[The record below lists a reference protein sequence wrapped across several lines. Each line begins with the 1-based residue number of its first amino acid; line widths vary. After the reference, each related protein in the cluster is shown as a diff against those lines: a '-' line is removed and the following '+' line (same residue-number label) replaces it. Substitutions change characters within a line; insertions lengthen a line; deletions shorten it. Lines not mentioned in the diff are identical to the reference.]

1 MVVIFI
7 LISALNDRLGN
18 KMDALKVFYPKG
30 IWCGTFVKRDYTGNT
45 SVPLQN
51 SSGTILTRD
60 VLNNFFGVDYGTN
73 TAKTHYIAF
82 VMNADAEVCN
92 VHISGA
98 AWNNDALYAIAE
110 SPLSGKTFRVNWC
123 VMLF

>member
-1 MVVIFI
+1 
-7 LISALNDRLGN
+7 
-18 KMDALKVFYPKG
+18 MDALKVFYPKG

-60 VLNNFFGVDYGTN
+60 VLNNFFGVDYGTS

-110 SPLSGKTFRVNWC
+110 SSLSGKTFRVNWC